1 MESPLPRLLLLQ
13 VPQLLGFRIL
23 YLGKLPRRVVLVA
36 GHRPGVAHRGAAA
49 AQAVVHVALPTQ
61 QDVVAALL
69 RDKDY
74 TPCLVVG
81 GVLGNAV
88 AKYPLRLTPH
98 HVILVGHRKPL
109 PVVPHLQQLAVPAVA
124 VGGLP
129 ASPYH
134 EYPPARP
141 VVGVGDGLTG
151 GLVMLPH
158 QSAAPV
164 VLIVQRPAAAGGTHQ
179 LARHVIAQGLRR
191 AVAPRLRC
199 RSPP

>member
-1 MESPLPRLLLLQ
+1 MAVGKPADALLPEEAMLAGLLLLQ
-13 VPQLLGFRIL
+13 VPQLLRVRIL
-23 YLGKLPRRVVLVA
+23 YFCQLPRRVVLIA

-69 RDKDY
+69 RDEDN
-74 TPCLVVG
+74 PSCLVVG

-98 HVILVGHRKPL
+98 HVILVGDAQPL

-129 ASPYH
+129 TSPCH

-151 GLVMLPH
+151 GGVMLPH
-158 QSAAPV
+158 QPAAPV
-164 VLIVQRPAAAGGTHQ
+164 VLIAQRSAAAGGTHQ
-179 LARHVIAQGLRR
+179 LASHVIA
-191 AVAPRLRC
+191 
-199 RSPP
+199 

>member
-1 MESPLPRLLLLQ
+1 MARHPHKKPGQFGVLAGGQVAVGKPADSLLPEEAVLPRLLLLQ
-13 VPQLLGFRIL
+13 IPQLLRVRIL

-36 GHRPGVAHRGAAA
+36 GHRPGVAHRGTAA

-61 QDVVAALL
+61 QNVVAALL
-69 RDKDY
+69 RDEDN
-74 TPCLVVG
+74 PSCLVVDS
-81 GVLGNAV
+81 VLGNAV

-129 ASPYH
+129 ANTCH
-134 EYPPARP
+134 EDPPARP

-151 GLVMLPH
+151 GGVCL
-158 QSAAPV
+158 
-164 VLIVQRPAAAGGTHQ
+164 
-179 LARHVIAQGLRR
+179 
-191 AVAPRLRC
+191 
-199 RSPP
+199 